1 MRLLDS
7 LKSKYEMITMYKI
20 ILIAS
25 LLFAGCSLIEKEEE
39 EGEKAKVVMNN
50 IIRIE
55 SSNTLMYFQD
65 AASYDGNG
73 NGYVIATIEDDRV
86 VSLKDD

>member
-1 MRLLDS
+1 
-7 LKSKYEMITMYKI
+7 MYKI

-25 LLFAGCSLIEKEEE
+25 LLFAGCSLREKE

-55 SSNTLMYFQD
+55 SSSRLMYFQD
-65 AASYDGNG
+65 AASYDNNS
-73 NGYVIATIEDDRV
+73 NGYVLAIIEDDIV
-86 VSLKDD
+86 VSLSDD

>member
-1 MRLLDS
+1 
-7 LKSKYEMITMYKI
+7 MYKI

-25 LLFAGCSLIEKEEE
+25 LLFAGCSLIEKEE
-39 EGEKAKVVMNN
+39 GEKAKVVMNN

-55 SSNTLMYFQD
+55 SSSRLMYFQG
-65 AASYDGNG
+65 AANYDDNG
-73 NGYVIATIEDDRV
+73 NGYVMAIIEDDIV

>member
-1 MRLLDS
+1 
-7 LKSKYEMITMYKI
+7 MYKI

-25 LLFAGCSLIEKEEE
+25 LLFSGCSLIDKE

-55 SSNTLMYFQD
+55 SSNKLMYFQD
-65 AASYDGNG
+65 AASYDNNG
-73 NGYVIATIEDDRV
+73 NGYVIATIEDDIV

>member
-1 MRLLDS
+1 
-7 LKSKYEMITMYKI
+7 MYKI

-25 LLFAGCSLIEKEEE
+25 LLFTGCSLIEKEEE
-39 EGEKAKVVMNN
+39 REKTKVVMNN

-55 SSNTLMYFQD
+55 SSNKLMYFQD
-65 AASYDGNG
+65 AASYDNNG
-73 NGYVIATIEDDRV
+73 NGYVMATTEGDRV

>member
-1 MRLLDS
+1 
-7 LKSKYEMITMYKI
+7 MYKI

-25 LLFAGCSLIEKEEE
+25 LLFAGCSLIDKE

-55 SSNTLMYFQD
+55 SSNRLMYFQD
-65 AASYDGNG
+65 AANYDNNG
-73 NGYVIATIEDDRV
+73 NGYVLAKIEDDIV

>member
-1 MRLLDS
+1 
-7 LKSKYEMITMYKI
+7 MYKM

-25 LLFAGCSLIEKEEE
+25 LLLAGCSLIEKEE

-55 SSNTLMYFQD
+55 SSNRLMYFQD
-65 AASYDGNG
+65 AASYDNNG
-73 NGYVIATIEDDRV
+73 NGYVMAIIEDDRI
-86 VSLKDD
+86 VSLTDD

>member
-25 LLFAGCSLIEKEEE
+25 LLFAGCSLIEKE

-73 NGYVIATIEDDRV
+73 NGYVIATIEDNIV

>member
-1 MRLLDS
+1 
-7 LKSKYEMITMYKI
+7 MYKI

-25 LLFAGCSLIEKEEE
+25 LLFTGCSLIEKE

-50 IIRIE
+50 MIRIE
-55 SSNTLMYFQD
+55 SSSRLMYFQG
-65 AASYDGNG
+65 AANYDDNG
-73 NGYVIATIEDDRV
+73 NGYVLAIIEDDIV